1 MRPRAPTSSI
11 NTALHRARCMQELKE
26 VGVTSLGLW
35 SLESRYLPRAL
46 HANEHIAAVIYGYT
60 EADFIMIV
68 ATGRRIIYLDKQPL
82 NIIEREIHYA
92 EITGLECDPSGFGV
106 LVTLQTKSQDYT
118 IRALNP
124 ACVERFVRYI
134 QHRLAETNKRRE
146 C

>member
-1 MRPRAPTSSI
+1 MRPRAPTNSI
-11 NTALHRARCMQELKE
+11 NAALHRARVMQELKE

-46 HANEHIAAVIYGYT
+46 HSDEHIAAVIYGYS
-60 EADFIMIV
+60 EADFIMLV

-82 NIIEREIHYA
+82 NIIEHEIHYT
-92 EITGLECDPSGFGV
+92 EITGLECDSAGFGV
-106 LVTLQTKSQDYT
+106 RITLHTKAQDYT

-124 ACVERFVRYI
+124 TCVQRFVRYV
-134 QHRLAETNKRRE
+134 QHRLVETNKRRE